1 MHLAQNVSRQ
11 EQEEREGYT
20 ARSAVV
26 AVAAVSEN
34 ARVGASHFRQMIV
47 GWPGM
52 SVLVGCFPSG
62 RAAHA
67 VRDKRAHVL
76 HCLLFMSAV
85 PATLIALLHGPDQP
99 GLVARVAGWIFE
111 RGGNILHADQH
122 RDPEAGIF
130 FQRVEWQ
137 PSFARAPE
145 GSALGCG
152 AARPFDLAAAE
163 AEFAEFARTS
173 LGMNVRMLSSADRSR
188 VAVFVSK
195 ADHCFHHLV
204 LGWKAGDFA
213 CDLVAIV
220 SNHTDLAEP
229 ARGYGLPFVHIPV
242 TTATR
247 EAAEGQQLAL
257 LKELRAELVVLAR
270 YMQVLSATFLEKF
283 AAPVIN
289 IHHSFLPAFAG
300 GRPYHQA
307 HERGVKLIGA
317 TAHYAT
323 RDLDEG
329 PIIHQ
334 DVARVTH
341 RHGVEDL
348 VRKGRDLE
356 RLVLAQAVRWH
367 LEGRVLVY
375 GNKTVVFD

>member
-1 MHLAQNVSRQ
+1 
-11 EQEEREGYT
+11 
-20 ARSAVV
+20 
-26 AVAAVSEN
+26 
-34 ARVGASHFRQMIV
+34 
-47 GWPGM
+47 M
-52 SVLVGCFPSG
+52 SV
-62 RAAHA
+62 
-67 VRDKRAHVL
+67 
-76 HCLLFMSAV
+76 V

-122 RDPEAGIF
+122 RDREAGIF

-137 PSFARAPE
+137 PSFAQAPEVSSPGARAP
-145 GSALGCG
+145 
-152 AARPFDLAAAE
+152 RPLDLAAAE
-163 AEFAEFARTS
+163 AEFSEFARTS
-173 LGMNVRMLSSADRSR
+173 LGMHVRILSSADRPR

-195 ADHCFHHLV
+195 SDHCFHDLV
-204 LGWKAGDFA
+204 LRWKAGDYA
-213 CDLVAIV
+213 CDLVAII
-220 SNHTDLAEP
+220 SNHADLGET
-229 ARGYGLPFVHIPV
+229 ARGYGLPFIHIPV
-242 TTATR
+242 TTAGKDVA
-247 EAAEGQQLAL
+247 EAKQLAL

-356 RLVLAQAVRWH
+356 RQVLAQAVRWH